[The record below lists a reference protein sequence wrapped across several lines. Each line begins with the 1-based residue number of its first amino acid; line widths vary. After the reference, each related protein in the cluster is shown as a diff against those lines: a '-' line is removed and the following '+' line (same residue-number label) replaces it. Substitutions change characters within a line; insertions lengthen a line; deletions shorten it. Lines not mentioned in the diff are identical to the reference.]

1 MLWAYSMSLQNFTL
15 GYSYRLYDD
24 DKAIGI
30 KTLQIEDKSFEKSK
44 DHKPRF
50 PMLMKTSGS
59 GAQSLG
65 SPEQVIN
72 IAIKT

>member
-1 MLWAYSMSLQNFTL
+1 MSLQNFIL
-15 GYSYRLYDD
+15 DYSYRLYDD
-24 DKAIGI
+24 NKAIGI